1 MIPRDAAGGRADIIW
16 RQPCNQL
23 IFQWRNSVAPQESSK
38 RVKRVGEFLVENK
51 IITQTQLKEA
61 LELQKDN
68 QGRLIGEILVTLG
81 YISKEDLVMALEMYI
96 VDSDVNPSHV
106 DEWLDQ
112 DEVDMIIERM
122 KEKK

>member
-1 MIPRDAAGGRADIIW
+1 MQH
-16 RQPCNQL
+16 QPCSQL
-23 IFQWRNSVAPQESSK
+23 IFQWRNSVAAQESGK
-38 RVKRVGEFLVENK
+38 HVKRVGEFLVENK
-51 IITQTQLKEA
+51 IITQAQLREA

-68 QGRLIGEILVTLG
+68 RERLIGEILVTLG
-81 YISKEDLVMALEMYI
+81 YLSKEDLVMALEMYI

-122 KEKK
+122 MEKK

>member
-1 MIPRDAAGGRADIIW
+1 MT
-16 RQPCNQL
+16 
-23 IFQWRNSVAPQESSK
+23 SQESHK
-38 RVKRVGEFLVENK
+38 ELKRVGEFLVENR
-51 IITQTQLKEA
+51 IITIAQLKEA

-68 QGRLIGEILVTLG
+68 QDRLIGEILVTLG
-81 YISKEDLVMALEMYI
+81 YLSKEDLVMALEMYI

-112 DEVDMIIERM
+112 DEVDMIIEKM

>member
-1 MIPRDAAGGRADIIW
+1 
-16 RQPCNQL
+16 
-23 IFQWRNSVAPQESSK
+23 VATQESSK
-38 RVKRVGEFLVENK
+38 HVKRVGEFLVENK
-51 IITQTQLKEA
+51 IITQAQLREA

-68 QGRLIGEILVTLG
+68 KGRLVGEILVTLG
-81 YISKEDLVMALEMYI
+81 YLSKEDLVMALEMYI

-112 DEVDMIIERM
+112 DEVDMIIEKM

>member
-1 MIPRDAAGGRADIIW
+1 MT
-16 RQPCNQL
+16 
-23 IFQWRNSVAPQESSK
+23 SKESHK
-38 RVKRVGEFLVENK
+38 EMKRVGEFLVENK
-51 IITQTQLKEA
+51 IITIAQLKEA

-68 QGRLIGEILVTLG
+68 KERLIGEILVTLG
-81 YISKEDLVMALEMYI
+81 YLTKEDLVMALEMYI

-122 KEKK
+122 KEK

>member
-1 MIPRDAAGGRADIIW
+1 MAA
-16 RQPCNQL
+16 
-23 IFQWRNSVAPQESSK
+23 QESGK
-38 RVKRVGEFLVENK
+38 HVKRVGEFLVENK
-51 IITQTQLKEA
+51 IITQAQLREA

-68 QGRLIGEILVTLG
+68 RERLIGEILVTLG
-81 YISKEDLVMALEMYI
+81 YLSKEDLVMALEMYI

>member
-1 MIPRDAAGGRADIIW
+1 
-16 RQPCNQL
+16 
-23 IFQWRNSVAPQESSK
+23 SK
-38 RVKRVGEFLVENK
+38 HVKRVGEFLVENK
-51 IITQTQLKEA
+51 IITQAQLREA

-68 QGRLIGEILVTLG
+68 KGRLVGEILVTLG
-81 YISKEDLVMALEMYI
+81 YLSKEDLVMALEMYI

-112 DEVDMIIERM
+112 DEVDMIIEKM